1 MRARG
6 APAAPRP
13 SARGAAATLAPAV
26 SAAAAI
32 EVRDLRPEEVPDA
45 VGVLA
50 RGMRDNPLHIA
61 AYGDDPERR
70 LRCHA
75 RLMRLL
81 FRTSSSQEPICAIQG
96 ETLVGVT
103 GVAPV
108 GTCQPGPGQ
117 RLRMLPGLLAVGPR
131 TAGRVGR
138 WVSSWA
144 ERDPEEPHV
153 HLGPLAVDAELQGR
167 GIGSRIMQEH
177 CRRLDAAGEPGYLE
191 TDKTENVP
199 FYERFGFE
207 VTGEEPV
214 LGVPNWF
221 MHRKPQA
228 GEG

>member
-1 MRARG
+1 M
-6 APAAPRP
+6 
-13 SARGAAATLAPAV
+13 SAATT
-26 SAAAAI
+26 I
-32 EVRDLRPEEVPDA
+32 EVRDLRPDEVADA

-50 RGMRDNPLHIA
+50 RGMRDNPLHVA

-75 RLMRLL
+75 RLMRTL
-81 FRTSSSQEPICAIQG
+81 FRASPAQEPICAMQG

-117 RLRMLPGLLAVGPR
+117 RLRMLPGLLALGPR

-138 WVSSWA
+138 WVSSWG
-144 ERDPEEPHV
+144 EHDPAEPHV

-167 GIGSRIMQEH
+167 GIGSQIMQEH
-177 CRRLDAAGEPGYLE
+177 CRRLDASRELGYLE
-191 TDKTENVP
+191 TDKAENVR

-207 VTGEEPV
+207 VTGEEAV
-214 LGVPNWF
+214 LDISNWF
-221 MHRKPQA
+221 MRREPRA
-228 GEG
+228 EGGA